1 LNPGWLAGQRLAESL
16 EKTYGTGNRL
26 MGNEIVIRDA
36 GSPARPVSFRLLG
49 GFQVIVAGREV
60 GVGPPQ
66 VQRFLVKL
74 LAAKG
79 APVATEE
86 LMAAVWDDVY
96 RPGASNERV
105 HGLAA
110 VARRGLTDAGLPDV
124 LVNEYRKYRLDVP
137 PALVDV
143 HQFHELTARAR
154 ELARDGDRRAVGML
168 EQALALRSGEPLAGL
183 GGGWVDRYRLTLAA
197 ELRTTETLLYEAAIR
212 HGEAYDRLPGLSALQ
227 RERPADERVT
237 WLYMHALYRVGQPAT
252 ALAVKQE
259 FDRHLSDA
267 YGLDAG
273 HALNDLQQR
282 ILRKDDDLLTP
293 EAVSFP
299 DGEARSRSRRPG
311 AGDSPGAAEPGTD
324 ARLEADTEPEADA
337 ERDEPSSDQQPDR
350 PAATS
355 MVVNLLSGPVDAK
368 HAVFG
373 TQVNLGVTR

>member
-1 LNPGWLAGQRLAESL
+1 
-16 EKTYGTGNRL
+16 
-26 MGNEIVIRDA
+26 MGNEIAIRDE
-36 GSPARPVSFRLLG
+36 GSPGRRVSFRLLG
-49 GFQVIVAGREV
+49 AFTVIAGSRAV
-60 GVGPPQ
+60 SVGPPQ
-66 VQRFLVKL
+66 VQRLLVKL

-96 RPGASNERV
+96 GPGVTNERV

-154 ELARDGDRRAVGML
+154 ELARDGDQRAVSTL
-168 EQALALRSGEPLAGL
+168 EQAMALRSGDPLAGL
-183 GGGWVDRYRLTLAA
+183 GGGWVDRYRLTLTA
-197 ELRTTETLLYEAAIR
+197 ELQTTETLLYEAAIR
-212 HGEAYDRLPGLSALQ
+212 HGEACDRLPGLSALH

-237 WLYMHALYRVGQPAT
+237 WLYMHALHRAGQSPR

-259 FDRHLSDA
+259 FDRYLNDA
-267 YGLDAG
+267 YGMDAS
-273 HALNDLQQR
+273 HALDELQQR
-282 ILRKDDDLLTP
+282 ILREDDDLWTP

-299 DGEARSRSRRPG
+299 DGEAGARSRRPS
-311 AGDSPGAAEPGTD
+311 AADSPGAPGS
-324 ARLEADTEPEADA
+324 ASAPEAPSPGDCPGAGEPEADA
-337 ERDEPSSDQQPDR
+337 EREQPSSGQKPDQ

-355 MVVNLLSGPVDAK
+355 MVVNVLSGPVDAE